1 MTRVWSDR
9 QNVSDES
16 RVGVL
21 APQGTEVG
29 RVGPSEDLPALVPA
43 SFHRGPAVEDAREHA
58 EAAHGRRASRV
69 DEQLDELPA
78 GGGEGLLA
86 EAEASHRVGFHG
98 GLFAHNWLEIA

>member
-1 MTRVWSDR
+1 MIDR

-21 APQGTEVG
+21 APQGPE
-29 RVGPSEDLPALVPA
+29 VGPSEDLAALVPA

-86 EAEASHRVGFHG
+86 ETEASHRVGFHG
-98 GLFAHNWLEIA
+98 GLFD